1 MKIATK
7 FFTSSIAL
15 CVVIITLI
23 GGTNLWV
30 SYKAKKFQIERQRIL
45 AVEDKFLELES
56 HLNQQ
61 IATLKDFLVLDRR
74 SVEMVQYQKSK
85 SEFLITL
92 SELEQQIPNNPT
104 LKSLRTRYQNLQEI
118 ADNLAD
124 FEEAK
129 NITQQDILS
138 INSFRRDINLYLE
151 NLRQEIRLELE
162 ANLEKEEYISR
173 FLGRII
179 LILTL
184 LIALLMYLQYR
195 LVVTPVLQSL
205 SKLSQG
211 VNRVSDGDFE
221 YRLNLAGNNEITRV
235 AASFDEMT
243 DVLEELYEELEEKVN
258 ERTVQLELTN
268 DDLKAEILNRE
279 VIEGEL
285 RTIYEETRRSQQLLL
300 GVINATLDW
309 IFVKDTQLRF
319 VLVNESFA
327 QHFGIAADDI
337 IGKTTFELES
347 SFEKSLV
354 DPEQHFEMVRLEDEA
369 VLRGEPIHNPSDYV
383 TDAHNI
389 TYIFDTQKSPLY
401 NDQNEIIGILGVSRD
416 VTERHLSQ
424 EAIEQSE
431 VELRQKAN
439 ELKLTLD
446 QLQKTQAQI
455 IQSEKM
461 SSLGQMVAGVAH
473 EINNPVNFISGNV
486 KHAKSYIADLIHI
499 IRLYQSEYPDPSET
513 LCNEIEDLELDFII
527 EDIPKLLSSMT
538 LGAERIQEIVKSLRN
553 FSRLDESEMKSVDI
567 HTGLDSTLMIL
578 QSRLKGK
585 QDHTEIQVVK
595 NYGDLPLIE
604 CYPGQLN
611 QVFMN
616 ILSNAIDAL
625 NEYSADKSPEELAEK
640 PNQITITTQQLVSMP
655 NTQGW
660 ILIRIH
666 DNGAG
671 IPEKVRKKLFNPFF
685 TTKDVGK
692 GTGLGLSISHSI
704 VVEKHGG
711 QLSCFS
717 ELGHGAEFMIEIPV
731 RAKKA

>member
-15 CVVIITLI
+15 CVVITTLV

-30 SYKAKKFQIERQRIL
+30 GSQARKFQTERQRIIAL
-45 AVEDKFLELES
+45 EDKFLELES

-85 SEFLITL
+85 SDFLITL
-92 SELEQQIPNNPT
+92 AELEQQIPNNST
-104 LKSLRTRYQNLQEI
+104 LKSLRIRYQSLQEI
-118 ADNLAD
+118 SDNLAD
-124 FEEAK
+124 FEETE

-173 FLGRII
+173 FLGQII
-179 LILTL
+179 LILTV

-205 SKLSQG
+205 SKLSKG
-211 VNRVSDGDFE
+211 VSRVSDGDFE
-221 YRLNLAGNNEITRV
+221 YRLNLVGNNEITRV

-258 ERTVQLELTN
+258 KRTIQLELTN
-268 DDLKAEILNRE
+268 DDLKVEILKRE
-279 VIEGEL
+279 VIEEEL
-285 RTIYEETRRSQQLLL
+285 RSIYEDTRRSQQLLL
-300 GVINATLDW
+300 GIINATLDW
-309 IFVKDTQLRF
+309 IFVKDTQFRF

-327 QHFGIAADDI
+327 QHFGMPADDI
-337 IGKTTFELES
+337 IGKTIFELES
-347 SFEKSLV
+347 SFEEPSV
-354 DPEQHFEMVRLEDEA
+354 DPKEHFEMVRLEDET
-369 VLRGEPIHNPSDYV
+369 VLKGEPIHNPSDYV
-383 TDAHNI
+383 TDSHNI
-389 TYIFDTQKSPLY
+389 TYVFDTQKSPLY

-446 QLQKTQAQI
+446 QLKKTQAQI

-486 KHAKSYIADLIHI
+486 KHAETYIADLIQI
-499 IRLYQSEYPDPSET
+499 IRLYQSEYPEPTEIIKE
-513 LCNEIEDLELDFII
+513 EIEAVELDFII

-538 LGAERIQEIVKSLRN
+538 LGSERIKEIVKSLRN

-578 QSRLKGK
+578 QSRIKGK
-585 QDHTEIQVVK
+585 QDHTEIQIVK
-595 NYGDLPLIE
+595 QYGDLPLIE

-625 NEYSADKSPEELAEK
+625 NEYSADKSPEELAER
-640 PNQITITTQQLVSMP
+640 PNQITITTQQLVSIP
-655 NTQGW
+655 NTQDW

-671 IPEKVRKKLFNPFF
+671 IPETVRKNYLTRFLPLKMW
-685 TTKDVGK
+685 VR
-692 GTGLGLSISHSI
+692 GLVWACRFPIRLWWKNMAANCLVFRNWAMVLS
-704 VVEKHGG
+704 
-711 QLSCFS
+711 L
-717 ELGHGAEFMIEIPV
+717 
-731 RAKKA
+731 

>member
-1 MKIATK
+1 M
-7 FFTSSIAL
+7 
-15 CVVIITLI
+15 
-23 GGTNLWV
+23 
-30 SYKAKKFQIERQRIL
+30 
-45 AVEDKFLELES
+45 
-56 HLNQQ
+56 
-61 IATLKDFLVLDRR
+61 
-74 SVEMVQYQKSK
+74 
-85 SEFLITL
+85 
-92 SELEQQIPNNPT
+92 
-104 LKSLRTRYQNLQEI
+104 
-118 ADNLAD
+118 
-124 FEEAK
+124 
-129 NITQQDILS
+129 
-138 INSFRRDINLYLE
+138 
-151 NLRQEIRLELE
+151 
-162 ANLEKEEYISR
+162 
-173 FLGRII
+173 
-179 LILTL
+179 
-184 LIALLMYLQYR
+184 
-195 LVVTPVLQSL
+195 
-205 SKLSQG
+205 
-211 VNRVSDGDFE
+211 
-221 YRLNLAGNNEITRV
+221 
-235 AASFDEMT
+235 
-243 DVLEELYEELEEKVN
+243 
-258 ERTVQLELTN
+258 
-268 DDLKAEILNRE
+268 
-279 VIEGEL
+279 
-285 RTIYEETRRSQQLLL
+285 
-300 GVINATLDW
+300 INATLDW
-309 IFVKDTQLRF
+309 IFVKDTQFRF

-327 QHFGIAADDI
+327 QHFGIPADEI
-337 IGKTTFELES
+337 IGKTIFELES
-347 SFEKSLV
+347 SFEDSLV
-354 DPEQHFEMVRLEDEA
+354 DPEQHFEMVRLEDET
-369 VLRGEPIHNPSDYV
+369 VLKGEPIHNPSDYV
-383 TDAHNI
+383 TDSHNI

-439 ELKLTLD
+439 ELKLTLE

-486 KHAKSYIADLIHI
+486 KHAKSYINDLIQI
-499 IRLYQSEYPDPSET
+499 IRLYQSEYPEPTET
-513 LCNEIEDLELDFII
+513 IQEVVEDLELDFII

-595 NYGDLPLIE
+595 NYGELPLIE

-625 NEYSADKSPEELAEK
+625 NGYSADKSPEELAEK
-640 PNQITITTQQLVSMP
+640 PNQITITTQQLVSMS
-655 NTQGW
+655 NTQNW

-731 RAKKA
+731 CAKKT